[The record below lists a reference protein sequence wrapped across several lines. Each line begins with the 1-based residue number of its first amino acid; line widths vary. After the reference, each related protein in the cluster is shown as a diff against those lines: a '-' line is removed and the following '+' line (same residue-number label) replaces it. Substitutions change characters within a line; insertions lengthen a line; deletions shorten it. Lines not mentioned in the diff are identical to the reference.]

1 LYFCILVQK
10 FIFVIDFNNNL
21 LSILGFQ
28 KLFTILD
35 HNAFFFSTCYNKIL
49 KMLLEIE
56 KNGPNRASKI
66 KEVFRIFQ
74 AYKQKHLVN
83 YISINFFKKMF

>member
-1 LYFCILVQK
+1 
-10 FIFVIDFNNNL
+10 
-21 LSILGFQ
+21 
-28 KLFTILD
+28 
-35 HNAFFFSTCYNKIL
+35 
-49 KMLLEIE
+49 MLLEIE